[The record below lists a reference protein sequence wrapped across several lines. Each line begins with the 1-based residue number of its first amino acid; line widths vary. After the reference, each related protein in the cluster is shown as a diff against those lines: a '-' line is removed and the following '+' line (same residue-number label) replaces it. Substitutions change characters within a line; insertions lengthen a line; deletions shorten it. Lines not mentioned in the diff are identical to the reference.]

1 MTTIKITEEEFD
13 AKITEEIDMID
24 SIQKKVTN
32 SILNM
37 DEMDMED
44 AGDLLQRVMDLS
56 NYKMHM
62 MSMIVSR
69 GMMLPKEDVN

>member
-1 MTTIKITEEEFD
+1 MTTIKITKEEFD
-13 AKITEEIDMID
+13 AKIIEEIDMID

-56 NYKMHM
+56 NYKIHI